1 MTDTLTLFDAAPINV
16 STAVVEFFDPPM
28 CCPTGLCGP
37 TLDQTLLDV
46 NEMILAIQA
55 EGLTVA
61 RYQMTGQPQAFLS
74 NPDVMRLVREQQM
87 AALPITAVRGQV
99 VKVGTYPTLDE
110 VKTYLMEQH
119 RTANAQRVQVSPSF
133 GGNGASA

>member
-1 MTDTLTLFDAAPINV
+1 MTDTMTLFDAPPTHT
-16 STAVVEFFDPPM
+16 STAVVELFDPPM

-46 NEMILAIQA
+46 NEMILALQA
-55 EGLTVA
+55 EGVTVA

-87 AALPITAVRGQV
+87 AALPITVVRGQV
-99 VKVGTYPTLDE
+99 VKVGAYPTLAE
-110 VKTYLMEQH
+110 IKTYL
-119 RTANAQRVQVSPSF
+119 
-133 GGNGASA
+133 NGAIA

>member
-1 MTDTLTLFDAAPINV
+1 MTDTLTLFDAPPTHI
-16 STAVVEFFDPPM
+16 STAAVEFFDPPM

-46 NEMILAIQA
+46 NEMILALQA
-55 EGLTVA
+55 EGLAVA

-87 AALPITAVRGQV
+87 AALPITTVRGQV
-99 VKVGTYPTLDE
+99 VKVGAYPTLDE

-119 RTANAQRVQVSPSF
+119 RTENAQRVQVSPSF
-133 GGNGASA
+133 GGNGAVA